1 MTDELIQPDEITA
14 DFVPE
19 RRESVA
25 SIEIETESLVFDED
39 RGSWHYLNPM
49 ARVIWDCCDGT
60 GTVEEIARD
69 ISEVFEANLD
79 TVRESVLETLRQF
92 GDQGL
97 LEGVEQ
103 TVQPDAH
110 GHVHDHDEDEDGDG
124 RDHDTIQITEKP
136 SAEGPSVEE
145 PRFLAVPPSS

>member
-1 MTDELIQPDEITA
+1 MNDELIQPDEITA

-19 RRESVA
+19 RRESLA
-25 SIEIETESLVFDED
+25 SIEIETEGLVFDED
-39 RGSWHYLNPM
+39 QGSWHYLNPI

-69 ISEVFEANLD
+69 ISEVFQQDLD

-92 GDQGL
+92 GQQGL

-103 TVQPDAH
+103 TVQQH
-110 GHVHDHDEDEDGDG
+110 GHGHEHDHDEDEH
-124 RDHDTIQITEKP
+124 DHETIQITDEP
-136 SAEGPSVEE
+136 PVEE